1 MKLKQA
7 LEEIGLSK
15 IEAETYLTLLKTA
28 GAQPASVL
36 GNRMSINRTTAYKAL
51 INLSKLGLA
60 TKTMKHGII
69 CFGPSRGV
77 CYKFKK

>member
-15 IEAETYLTLLKTA
+15 IEVEAYLTLLKTA
-28 GAQPASVL
+28 GAQPASIL
-36 GNRMSINRTTAYKAL
+36 ANRMGINRTTAYKAL

-69 CFGPSRGV
+69 CF
-77 CYKFKK
+77 FT